1 MKKKRQ
7 TKVKNN
13 LRMKRHRK
21 RLKQT
26 ADLIMDVGVDGM
38 MVSTA
43 KGLK

>member
-1 MKKKRQ
+1 MKKKKQ

-13 LRMKRHRK
+13 LGMKRHKK

-26 ADLIMDVGVDGM
+26 AGLVMDVGVAGM